1 MSYDLRS
8 SVVHGGTISADESS
22 KHAPNHASCAQG
34 AVRTMYKIVANGGGQ
49 EVRYSPNKAL
59 MFRIICYLTERVSDR
74 SCKNEPIAQ
83 ITDLRSD
90 TAIAVLQLVP
100 ACGLEATVKLAVHC
114 SPPTPPIPHQPG
126 LGSWLADVG
135 WGPRRGLVPT
145 PAGGGWDPRRGLV
158 PTPAGVG
165 WGPRS
170 GLVPN

>member
-1 MSYDLRS
+1 
-8 SVVHGGTISADESS
+8 
-22 KHAPNHASCAQG
+22 
-34 AVRTMYKIVANGGGQ
+34 MYKIVAHFCGLSGPYFDQKHHFSNGGGQ

-90 TAIAVLQLVP
+90 TATAVLQLVP

-126 LGSWLADVG
+126 LGSRPADVG
-135 WGPRRGLVPT
+135 WGPRRGWFRGRL
-145 PAGGGWDPRRGLV
+145 AWDVVRYCYSRAV
-158 PTPAGVG
+158 TH
-165 WGPRS
+165 S
-170 GLVPN
+170 GLRLGSYG

>member
-34 AVRTMYKIVANGGGQ
+34 AVRTMYKIVAHFCGLSGPYFDQKHHFSNGGGQ

-59 MFRIICYLTERVSDR
+59 MFRIIRYLTERVSDR

-100 ACGLEATVKLAVHC
+100 TCGLEATVTCGALLA
-114 SPPTPPIPHQPG
+114 SYATNPTSARFG
-126 LGSWLADVG
+126 FE
-135 WGPRRGLVPT
+135 
-145 PAGGGWDPRRGLV
+145 AG
-158 PTPAGVG
+158 
-165 WGPRS
+165 
-170 GLVPN
+170 